1 MPKRNLVLLCLLAM
15 ACMLAWA
22 ARRSAGHARLFGEVA
37 GHVRRA
43 YVEPLDGDEL
53 LEGAL
58 EGMFSRLDGQTSLLA
73 ASTARDATG
82 RSAEEFAG
90 VGLDVML
97 DDDRRVV
104 VMTPVVGS
112 AAFAAGIAAGDRI
125 VAIDGV
131 PTAGMRL
138 RDVVATLRGDEGT
151 TVVVDVAP
159 PSGDAAESFDERG
172 EPIASR
178 TVPLVRG
185 AIRPET
191 VMGDRRRADGSW
203 NWYVEGEE
211 ATALLRIAGFGP
223 GTVDE
228 LERACAEIG
237 AVRRPRALILDLRG
251 TSAGAVA
258 VAVDVGDRFL
268 DDGVIV
274 ATRRRSA
281 RTQTV
286 VDERRALPGASFPG
300 VPMAVLVDGLTSGA
314 AEIVAASLQD
324 AGRAMVVGSRTFG
337 RGTAH
342 SLVPLSDGRTV
353 LRLTTAEY
361 LRPSGAP
368 LHRRPHHTDADRWG
382 VSPDAGREIVPTG
395 SALEI
400 VNAWRTR
407 RDAVPRHDGVPLAGA
422 ESLSHAE
429 LPRAVD
435 PVLARALVALGSLI
449 EGDQPPRP

>member
-1 MPKRNLVLLCLLAM
+1 MPKRNLVLLCLLAL

-43 YVEPLDGDEL
+43 YVDPVDGDQL
-53 LEGAL
+53 LRGAL
-58 EGMFSRLDGQTSLLA
+58 EGMFSRLDGQTSILA
-73 ASTARDATG
+73 ADEARVAPDTSGA
-82 RSAEEFAG
+82 AFAG
-90 VGLDVML
+90 VGLDVTL

-138 RDVVATLRGDEGT
+138 RDVVAALRGEEGT
-151 TVVVDVAP
+151 AVVVDVAP

-172 EPIASR
+172 EPVAAR

-191 VMGDRRRADGSW
+191 VLGDRRRADGSW
-203 NWYVEGEE
+203 SWYVEGEDG
-211 ATALLRIAGFGP
+211 TALLRVSGFGP
-223 GTVDE
+223 GTVDD

-237 AVRRPRALILDLRG
+237 AAGRPRALVVDLRG
-251 TSAGAVA
+251 TTGGAVA
-258 VAVDVGDRFL
+258 TAVDVGDRFL
-268 DDGVIV
+268 EDGVIV
-274 ATRRRSA
+274 STRRRSA
-281 RTQTV
+281 RSQTI
-286 VDERRALPGASFPG
+286 DERRAAPGALFPG

-324 AGRAMVVGSRTFG
+324 AGRAIVVGSRTFG

-368 LHRRPHHTDADRWG
+368 LHRRPHHTDTDVWG
-382 VSPDAGREIVPTG
+382 VSPDPGGEITPTG
-395 SALEI
+395 STLET
-400 VNAWRTR
+400 VTAWRTR
-407 RDAVPRHDGVPLAGA
+407 RDAVPRHDAVPMAAA
-422 ESLSHAE
+422 EASPHTR

-435 PVLARALVALGSLI
+435 PVMARALVVL
-449 EGDQPPRP
+449 EGLAGVDQPRRP